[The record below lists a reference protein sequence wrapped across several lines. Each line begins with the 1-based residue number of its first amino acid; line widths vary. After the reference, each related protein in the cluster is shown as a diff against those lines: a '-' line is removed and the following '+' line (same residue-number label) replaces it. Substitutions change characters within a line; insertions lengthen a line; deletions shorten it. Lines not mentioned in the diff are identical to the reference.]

1 MSYEEEE
8 EEEEEEFSEWC
19 KIPQSETHL
28 PKQLI

>member
-8 EEEEEEFSEWC
+8 EEEEFREWC